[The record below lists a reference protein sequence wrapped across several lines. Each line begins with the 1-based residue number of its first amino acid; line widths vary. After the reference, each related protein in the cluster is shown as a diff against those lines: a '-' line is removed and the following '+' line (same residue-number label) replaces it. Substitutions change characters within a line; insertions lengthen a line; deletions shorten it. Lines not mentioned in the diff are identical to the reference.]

1 MKANLFLKAAVCLTI
16 CMLGVVLQWQYGI
29 FAHYSYF
36 TALRDKHQG
45 KLRLLTYGK
54 ELTTNKQR
62 EIVAHKLGFEVNVIA
77 GCIISDADKN
87 GADLYNSVMNKAI
100 TSKLGKNW
108 GARYETQVDSLFR
121 DESGTRIY
129 DAVMKVP
136 DVIKYMHKGNSVKPG
151 TVFIKVVKLNPKDTI
166 RPNAML
172 CVKSKAGYGIIEY
185 YKVDPYTLT
194 VERILY

>member
-1 MKANLFLKAAVCLTI
+1 MKAKLFLMVAVCLTI
-16 CMLGVVLQWQYGI
+16 CSLGVVLQWQYGI
-29 FAHYSYF
+29 FARYNYF

-45 KLRLLTYGK
+45 KLQLLTYGK
-54 ELTTNKQR
+54 ELITNKQR
-62 EIVAHKLGFEVNVIA
+62 EIVAHQFGFEVNVIA

-108 GARYETQVDSLFR
+108 EARYETQVDSLFR
-121 DESGTRIY
+121 DQSDIRIY

-136 DVIKYMHKGNSVKPG
+136 DVTEYMHKGDSVKPG
-151 TVFIKVVKLNPKDTI
+151 SVFIKVVKLSPKDTI
-166 RPNAML
+166 HPNAML
-172 CVKSKAGYGIIEY
+172 CVKSKTGNSIIEY

-194 VERILY
+194 VGRILY